1 MHPCIRTSQHA
12 TTVCLLTRDAT
23 MRRGA
28 ATTDAAALSQAMACK
43 ERTKSE
49 LAVKGFRAHL
59 VVLGAEIGGRWL
71 PETQDF
77 SSGRAAQ
84 KARSVP
90 ARVPEQ
96 GHCSMAARVDV
107 GSSRNNARGHEA
119 CARCSRSTSTELQD
133 SLRNRDVAVLVFQL
147 ESEFRV
153 LFPPTHPR
161 GESGICASV

>member
-1 MHPCIRTSQHA
+1 MLWGVADAFSSMHPCIITSEHA
-12 TTVCLLTRDAT
+12 TVCLLTRDAT
-23 MRRGA
+23 MSRGA

-49 LAVKGFRAHL
+49 LAVRGFRAHL

-77 SSGRAAQ
+77 LSGRAAQ
-84 KARSVP
+84 KATSVP

-107 GSSRNNARGHEA
+107 GSSRDNA
-119 CARCSRSTSTELQD
+119 
-133 SLRNRDVAVLVFQL
+133 
-147 ESEFRV
+147 RV
-153 LFPPTHPR
+153 LFPPTHPDLKGR
-161 GESGICASV
+161 GRERHLCECLIICVERQI